1 MFETYYNNLPRVIE
15 MKADV
20 ARLEELLA
28 RLEALKAEIKEVTK

>member
-1 MFETYYNNLPRVIE
+1 MFETYYNNLPHVIE

-28 RLEALKAEIKEVTK
+28 KLEALKVEIREVTK

>member
-20 ARLEELLA
+20 AKLQEQLA
-28 RLEALKAEIKEVTK
+28 KLEALKAEIQEVTK

>member
-28 RLEALKAEIKEVTK
+28 RLEALKAESKR